1 MEQSHGS
8 FSFPFILQDAMAL
21 NIMNDGMLRIFY
33 VFLPDRLAIF
43 KRWCIVRALTVKPK
57 QQHRIRQG
65 DTMIKTTKR
74 SDAEIR
80 RIEEAQKAFEA
91 KQVAYRKMTAAEKVA
106 YMRYAIILSK
116 SEKRCLQRAM
126 TKASRFSP
134 EVAAFWNN

>member
-1 MEQSHGS
+1 
-8 FSFPFILQDAMAL
+8 
-21 NIMNDGMLRIFY
+21 
-33 VFLPDRLAIF
+33 
-43 KRWCIVRALTVKPK
+43 
-57 QQHRIRQG
+57 
-65 DTMIKTTKR
+65 MIKTTKR

-106 YMRYAIILSK
+106 YMRYSIILSK

>member
-1 MEQSHGS
+1 
-8 FSFPFILQDAMAL
+8 
-21 NIMNDGMLRIFY
+21 
-33 VFLPDRLAIF
+33 
-43 KRWCIVRALTVKPK
+43 
-57 QQHRIRQG
+57 
-65 DTMIKTTKR
+65 MIKTTKR

-106 YMRYAIILSK
+106 YMRSAMILSK

-126 TKASRFSP
+126 TKASHFSP